1 VTFEQV
7 SFRELGVL
15 WIALPVVVVAL
26 LWQWRRRRTYVAF
39 SAVALLR
46 RIRPHP
52 SIVRRLPA
60 IAAAGAFVTL
70 VLALMD
76 PVIPYSE
83 TQVAAQGLDIVLVV
97 DLSSSMQEIMALP
110 RPTQSLQN
118 LTFSSRDNAP
128 RRLTG
133 KTRLDTTKDAL
144 KDLIS
149 KRQGDRLG
157 LIVFSDHP
165 YLVSPLTFDH
175 ENLFRYVDMLDDQ
188 ILRGEGMTAIGDGL
202 GLGTQLLA
210 RQSPQPGNNK
220 VIVVFTDGEN
230 NTGRDPLDSLA
241 EADAAGVRVHM
252 IGVDLEDE
260 IKKKPAVLQLISR
273 VRRLGGQYF
282 NADTTGE
289 LRAAYSR
296 IDSMERGRL
305 TSTVAVHSDPVF
317 DWFAGPAA
325 WLLLAAFVL
334 RAIPF
339 FSDLT

>member
-1 VTFEQV
+1 LDQLT
-7 SFRELGVL
+7 FRELDVL
-15 WIALPVVVVAL
+15 WFAVPAMAVAW
-26 LWQWRRRRTYVAF
+26 LWQWRRRRTFVAF
-39 SAVALLR
+39 SAVDLLR
-46 RIRPHP
+46 RINPHP
-52 SIVRRLPA
+52 SIVRRMPVA
-60 IAAAGAFVTL
+60 AAAGAFIAL

-110 RPTQSLQN
+110 RPTQSMQN

-133 KTRLDTTKDAL
+133 RTRLDTTKAAL

-188 ILRGEGMTAIGDGL
+188 ILRGEGMTAIGDGIA
-202 GLGTQLLA
+202 LGTQLLV
-210 RQSPQPGNNK
+210 RQSPEPGSNK

-230 NTGRDPLDSLA
+230 NTGRDPLSSLG
-241 EADAAGVRVHM
+241 EADAAGIRVHV

-260 IKKKPAVLQLISR
+260 IKQRPAVLQLIST

-282 NADTTGE
+282 NADTASE
-289 LRAAYSR
+289 LRGAYSR
-296 IDSMERGRL
+296 IDAMERGRL

-317 DWFAGPAA
+317 DWFAKPAI

>member
-1 VTFEQV
+1 MTFRD
-7 SFRELGVL
+7 FTVL
-15 WIALPVVVVAL
+15 WFAVPTLLGAL

-39 SAVALLR
+39 SAVDLLR
-46 RIRPHP
+46 RINPHP
-52 SIVRRLPA
+52 SVVRRLPVVVTGSA
-60 IAAAGAFVTL
+60 FAAL

-83 TQVAAQGLDIVLVV
+83 TQVTSQGLDIVLVV

-110 RPTQSLQN
+110 RPTQSLQT
-118 LTFSSRDNAP
+118 LTFSSRDLAP

-133 KTRLDTTKDAL
+133 KTRLDTTKEAL

-149 KRQGDRLG
+149 RRQGDRIG

-188 ILRGEGMTAIGDGL
+188 ILRGEGMTAIGDGV
-202 GLGTQLLA
+202 GLATQLLA
-210 RQSPQPGNNK
+210 RQSPEPGSHK

-230 NTGRDPLDSLA
+230 NTGRDPLQAIA
-241 EADAAGVRVHM
+241 EADAAGLRVHM

-260 IKKKPAVLQLISR
+260 IKKRPTVLQLISH

-282 NADTTGE
+282 NADTAGE

-296 IDSMERGRL
+296 IDAMERGRL
-305 TSTVAVHSDPVF
+305 TSTVAVHHTPVF
-317 DWFAGPAA
+317 DWFAMPAA
-325 WLLLAAFVL
+325 GLLLFAFAA